1 MTTIREPRTE
11 RRAETSQAWAVGGVI
26 FAGTLM
32 ILNGALAI
40 IQGISAVRKD
50 NIFVTT
56 PNYLL
61 HWNATNW
68 GWVHIVLGAVA
79 VLAGLFIFTGSILA
93 RVVGITFAV
102 FSLFAN
108 FFFLP
113 YYPLWSLVII
123 ALDVFVIWALATA
136 RRPDR
141 I

>member
-11 RRAETSQAWAVGGVI
+11 RRAETSQRWAVGGVI
-26 FAGTLM
+26 FAGTLL

-40 IQGISAVRKD
+40 IQGISAVNKD
-50 NIFVTT
+50 NIFVAA

-61 HWNATNW
+61 HWNAANW

-79 VLAGLFIFTGSILA
+79 VLAGLFVFTGSILA
-93 RVVGITFAV
+93 RAVGITFAV